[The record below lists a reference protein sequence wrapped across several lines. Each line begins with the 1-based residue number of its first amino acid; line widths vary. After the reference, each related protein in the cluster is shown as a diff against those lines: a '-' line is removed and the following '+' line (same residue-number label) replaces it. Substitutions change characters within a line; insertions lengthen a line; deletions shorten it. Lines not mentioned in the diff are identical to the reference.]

1 MKKMSKSMQ
10 EVWDEHNK
18 YIDRLINKFNIKDK
32 IKKTKKKDIFN
43 YMLKKYGLNGYE
55 TILFLRFM
63 GLRIDNKKDREILRF
78 IKIDEYVEN
87 FKKKYKKDGYISYNL
102 YTMPKYIEK
111 EEFIGEYSLN
121 DYNWN

>member
-18 YIDRLINKFNIKDK
+18 YIDRQIKKFNIKDK

-43 YMLKKYGLNGYE
+43 YMLKKYCLNGHE

-78 IKIDEYVEN
+78 IEIDECVEN

-102 YTMPKYIEK
+102 YTMPKYIEA